1 MTKATTDRA
10 FQTAL
15 LQWTVWEWTLKACKS
30 ILTVTQNKIMNLKM
44 STIRLLYHQAF
55 IAFIPSHYQKKRK
68 GARFLDFT
76 TIEREI
82 HHRSGRITAFFSR
95 AASINQNAML
105 NFTAC
110 ESFFFFFF
118 SPSAGKT
125 SRSAFSRITR
135 ITAFFSL
142 PTLKSPQPKNLRG
155 MFMYAVWR
163 LSKSHS
169 GRQLLTKKY
178 K

>member
-1 MTKATTDRA
+1 
-10 FQTAL
+10 
-15 LQWTVWEWTLKACKS
+15 
-30 ILTVTQNKIMNLKM
+30 MNLKM

-118 SPSAGKT
+118 PPQLEKPLALPSPGLLGSLL
-125 SRSAFSRITR
+125 
-135 ITAFFSL
+135 FSL
-142 PTLKSPQPKNLRG
+142 YLRLKAHSRKICEACSCTPSGGSPKVILGGNFSLKST
-155 MFMYAVWR
+155 
-163 LSKSHS
+163 SKSGS
-169 GRQLLTKKY
+169 LWRTEKKY
-178 K
+178 IRLILSESKDKL